1 MVDTISWRVGRSQRG
16 IRFTVSGI
24 KSVLVKNLVRF
35 SLPFNSSLPCT
46 LADVPPSLPL
56 SLYKDIYVVADNDEA
71 QMVMKIHRLGRM
83 SFRAIKTKRD
93 YLKKGQSASWMYM
106 SRLAAIKEYAFMKV
120 LYEHDF
126 PVPKPID
133 QSRHCLIMEL
143 IDAFPLY
150 VLLSTLLDS
159 LLRDCMS

>member
-1 MVDTISWRVGRSQRG
+1 
-16 IRFTVSGI
+16 
-24 KSVLVKNLVRF
+24 
-35 SLPFNSSLPCT
+35 
-46 LADVPPSLPL
+46 
-56 SLYKDIYVVADNDEA
+56 
-71 QMVMKIHRLGRM
+71 
-83 SFRAIKTKRD
+83 
-93 YLKKGQSASWMYM
+93 M

-150 VLLSTLLDS
+150 VLLSTLLDTACFEIVGADQTICRDFS
-159 LLRDCMS
+159 LDVKSPQSLPQVPSTLRSWT